1 MIWNCELEN
10 RTRIQ
15 ESMESFDPEVKKSK
29 VELIEELGNGAY
41 GSVHVGKRSDGGG
54 GEGEMAVKVIK
65 HMKRGFDGKTLQ
77 QVIDLR
83 KIKRELLILT

>member
-15 ESMESFDPEVKKSK
+15 ESMESFVPEMKKSK

-54 GEGEMAVKVIK
+54 GGEMAVKVIK
-65 HMKRGFDGKTLQ
+65 HTKIAFDGELTQ

>member
-1 MIWNCELEN
+1 MIEHDDLEN

-15 ESMESFDPEVKKSK
+15 QSMESFDPEMKKSK
-29 VELIEELGNGAY
+29 LELIEELGNGAY

-54 GEGEMAVKVIK
+54 GEMAVKVIK